1 VDHVTIN
8 VGDLKRARLFYAAAL
23 ATLGLSERTDEF
35 GRVGYGAE
43 GQEDFGMYDSATAE
57 GFRHAHVAFRAA
69 SREVVDAFH
78 AAAVAAGGRS
88 LSEPRER
95 PEFGAG
101 YYSAYVVDPEGNGLE
116 AAYRP

>member
-8 VGDLKRARLFYAAAL
+8 VRHVGRARQFYAAAL
-23 ATLGLSERTDEF
+23 APLGLSERTDQF
-35 GRVGYGAE
+35 GRVGYGVEDQA
-43 GQEDFGMYDSATAE
+43 DFGMYDSATAE
-57 GFRHAHVAFRAA
+57 GFRHAHVAFQAA
-69 SREVVDAFH
+69 SRQAVDAFH
-78 AAAVAAGGRS
+78 AAALVAGGRS